1 MGAFGI
7 GQPVRR
13 KEDVRLLKGDGR
25 YTDDVNIGGQL
36 WAAFVRSPHAHAR
49 ITAVDL
55 ETARAAPGVAGIF
68 TGADVLAD
76 KLGTLLCDADIRSR
90 DGKPL
95 FKPVRPVLPADV
107 ARYVGQPV
115 ALVVADTADHARDAA
130 ELVAIDYEEL
140 PSVTAT
146 DQALDPNAALVW
158 PQNGSNLC
166 VHWENEDASRWEA
179 ARAKAHKIVSVDLVN
194 NRLIASPMEPR
205 AVVVDIDAATGR
217 LTVYAPTQGGR
228 RIQNTLAKMIFK
240 IPPDMVRSISY
251 DVGGGFG
258 VRSKVSPETVTLA
271 YAARKL
277 RKPIKWRGDRG
288 ETFVSDTH
296 GRDQLNTASLA
307 LAADGKILAMKV
319 ETILNVGAYLSDNGP
334 RLPITGPGKILCGA
348 YDIPALYYSVKPV
361 FTNTVPTDTYRGAGR
376 PEANYIH
383 ERLMEAAADALGLSS
398 ADIRRRNLVPRAR
411 LPFTTQLG
419 MTIDSGDFIGTVDR
433 AVEAADWDGF
443 ERRRA
448 EARGRGKLR
457 GIGMAF
463 FIESAGGR
471 PVEEMKLRVTKD
483 GKVEIF
489 SGTFSHGQ
497 GHDTVYSQLL
507 NEYLGVPLEDVRLI
521 QGDTDTMPENAVGTF
536 GSRSSMMGGV
546 PLKRMAAAIVD
557 KGKAIA
563 GHLLQAEPAEVTFAD
578 AVFRAKAGSVTLAE
592 VARAAHDPAKRPD
605 GMAAGLEEQ
614 LVYKRANEDDQNFPN
629 GCHIAE
635 VEVDPDTGTIQVVAF
650 TAVDDC
656 GTILNPF
663 IVHGQMHGGI
673 AQGLGQ
679 ALLENVVYDAGSGQL
694 LSGSYMDYAMPK
706 AVHFPRMEL
715 GFNEVPSVTNDLGVK
730 GCGEAGSCGAPPAI
744 VHATLDA
751 LKARGVRHLDMPLTA
766 EKVWRAIRAARSE
779 AA

>member
-1 MGAFGI
+1 MGEFGI

-13 KEDVRLLKGDGR
+13 KEDMRLLRGGGR
-25 YTDDVNIGGQL
+25 YTDDVNVDGQL

-49 ITAVDL
+49 IDGIDL
-55 ETARAAPGVAGIF
+55 AAARMVPGVAGIL
-68 TGADVLAD
+68 TGADVASD
-76 KLGTLLCDADIRSR
+76 ALGTLLCEADIKSR
-90 DGKPL
+90 DGKSL
-95 FKPVRPVLPADV
+95 FKPVRPVLPADAV
-107 ARYVGQPV
+107 RYVGQPV
-115 ALVVADTADHARDAA
+115 ALVIADTPEHARDAA
-130 ELVAIDYEEL
+130 EIVNIDYREL

-146 DQALDPNAALVW
+146 DQALAPTAALVW
-158 PQNGSNLC
+158 PENKSNLC
-166 VHWENEDASRWEA
+166 VHWENEDASRWDA
-179 ARAKAHKIVSVDLVN
+179 ARAKAHTVVTVDLVN

-205 AVVVDIDAATGR
+205 AIVVDIDAATGK

-228 RIQNTLAKMIFK
+228 RIQNTLAKAIFR
-240 IPPDMVRSISY
+240 IAPDMIRSISY

-258 VRSKVSPETVTLA
+258 VRSKVSPETVALA

-277 RKPIKWRGDRG
+277 KRPVKWRGDRS

-296 GRDQLNTASLA
+296 GRDQINTASLA
-307 LAADGKILAMKV
+307 LDADGKILAMKV
-319 ETILNVGAYLSDNGP
+319 ETVLNLGAYLSDNGP

-383 ERLMEAAADALGLSS
+383 ERLMEAAAEALGLSS
-398 ADIRRRNLVPRAR
+398 VEIRRRNLVPAAK
-411 LPFTTQLG
+411 LPYTTQLG
-419 MTIDSGDFIGTVDR
+419 MTIDSGDFIGTVDK
-433 AVEAADWDGF
+433 AVKAADWDGF
-443 ERRRA
+443 EARRKNA
-448 EARGRGKLR
+448 QGRGRLR

-471 PVEEMKLRVTKD
+471 PMEEMKLRIARD
-483 GKVEIF
+483 GKIEIF

-497 GHDTVYSQLL
+497 GHDTVYSQLM

-546 PLKRMAAAIVD
+546 PLKRMAAALIE

-563 GHLLQAEPAEVTFAD
+563 GHLLQAEPGEVTFTDGA
-578 AVFRAKAGSVTLAE
+578 FRARASSVTLAE
-592 VARAAHDPAKRPD
+592 VARAAHDPSKRPD
-605 GMAAGLEEQ
+605 GMPTGLEEK
-614 LVYKRANEDDQNFPN
+614 LVYKRKNEDDQNFPN

-635 VEVDPDTGTIQVVAF
+635 VEVDPDTGAIEVVAF

-679 ALLENVVYDAGSGQL
+679 ALLENVAYDPESGQL
-694 LSGSYMDYAMPK
+694 LAGSYMDYAMPR
-706 AVHFPRMEL
+706 AIHLPRMDL

-744 VHATLDA
+744 VHAVIDA
-751 LKARGVRHLDMPLTA
+751 LKGLGVRHLDMPLA
-766 EKVWRAIRAARSE
+766 SEKVWRAIRNGRSKAA
-779 AA
+779 